1 MWEDRYAANA
11 RNCIITYNLKIARF
25 ITKKM

>member
-1 MWEDRYAANA
+1 MWEDMYTANA
-11 RNCIITYNLKIARF
+11 RNCIAKYNLKIARF

>member
-1 MWEDRYAANA
+1 MWGDMYTANA
-11 RNCIITYNLKIARF
+11 RNGIVKYNLKIARF